1 MKTVLLFGLLATS
14 LNVFGQSILSDRMDV
29 ATNMRTITTGSNPL
43 YKNSFSK
50 TVDVQSQLRVQNDS
64 ITSYDLNLTI
74 PDTSAAGFTATTCS
88 LETESGMVL
97 AGSSVAA
104 RRFRFSKEDF
114 YKLISN
120 KITQIKIT
128 AADGKGQVIKLSENM
143 QDVLSKQA
151 KAMLERL
158 RANTS
163 N

>member
-1 MKTVLLFGLLATS
+1 MKTILLVCSLAISATVS
-14 LNVFGQSILSDRMDV
+14 SQSILSDKMDA

-43 YKNSFSK
+43 HKNSFSK

-64 ITSYDLNLTI
+64 ITSYDLNLTV
-74 PDTSAAGFTATTCS
+74 PDTSAASFTATTCS
-88 LETESGMVL
+88 LETENGTVL
-97 AGSSVAA
+97 TGSSIAA
-104 RRFRFSKEDF
+104 NRFRFSKEDF

-128 AADGKGQVIKLSENM
+128 ATNGKQEIIKLSENM
-143 QDVLSKQA
+143 QDVLSRQA